1 MKCPH
6 CGTAMRLWTDSCEIS
21 TEHERE
27 GDPIASVEIRFC
39 PECNEPIIDLEIGVI
54 TGFYQGGGPEWK
66 ARSKERIFP
75 VYASIQKL
83 EGTIPQKYADQYYE
97 SYRVL
102 PISPKA
108 SATLSRYLL
117 QMVLHEELGITKR
130 NLEEEIKE
138 LEKKEIVSAALVKM
152 LQVFRKIANFGAHP
166 KKSTNSNE
174 IVEIEKGEAEIM
186 LDLLQELFDCIFVKP
201 KQQEAFLERIKEK
214 YGIEV

>member
-27 GDPIASVEIRFC
+27 GDPIASVEVGFC

-54 TGFYQGGGPEWK
+54 TGFYPGGSPEWE

-75 VYASIQKL
+75 VHTSIQKL
-83 EGTIPQKYADQYYE
+83 DGMVPQKYADQYYE
-97 SYRVL
+97 SCRVL

-117 QMVLHEELGITKR
+117 QMILHEELGITKR

-186 LDLLQELFDCIFVKP
+186 LDLLQELFECIFVKP
-201 KQQEAFLERIKEK
+201 KQQEAFLESIKEK

>member
-6 CGTAMRLWTDSCEIS
+6 CGTAIRLWMDSCKMT
-21 TEHERE
+21 TEHERK
-27 GDPIASVEIRFC
+27 GDPIASVELGFC
-39 PECNEPIIDLEIGVI
+39 PECNEPIIDLEVGVLV
-54 TGFYQGGGPEWK
+54 GFSTDRNYRWEPK
-66 ARSKERIFP
+66 RKERIYP
-75 VYASIQKL
+75 THTYIPKL
-83 EGTIPQKYADQYYE
+83 DEAVPKKYADQYYE

-138 LEKKEIVSAALVKM
+138 LEERDLVSAALAKM
-152 LQVFRKIANFGAHP
+152 LQVFRRVANFGAHP

-186 LDLLQELFDCIFVKP
+186 LDLLQELFDCLFVKP
-201 KQQEAFLERIKEK
+201 KQQEAFLKNIKEK

>member
-6 CGTAMRLWTDSCEIS
+6 CGIAMRLWTDSCEIS
-21 TEHERE
+21 TEHEHE
-27 GDPIASVEIRFC
+27 GDPLASVEVGFC
-39 PECNEPIIDLEIGVI
+39 PECNEPIIDLETGVI
-54 TGFYQGGGPEWK
+54 VGFYPGGSPIWEAK
-66 ARSKERIFP
+66 RKERIFP
-75 VYASIQKL
+75 VHMSVQKL
-83 EGTIPQKYADQYYE
+83 DGAVPQKYADQYYE
-97 SYRVL
+97 SCRVL

-117 QMVLHEELGITKR
+117 QMLLHEELGITKR

-138 LEKKEIVSAALVKM
+138 LEEREIVSAALAKM

-186 LDLLQELFDCIFVKP
+186 LDLLQELFDCLFIKP
-201 KQQEAFLERIKEK
+201 KQQEAFLGSIKDK

>member
-27 GDPIASVEIRFC
+27 GDPIVSVEIGFC
-39 PECNEPIIDLEIGVI
+39 PECNEPIIDLETGVI
-54 TGFYQGGGPEWK
+54 TGVYPGGSPEWK
-66 ARSKERIFP
+66 VKGKERIFP
-75 VYASIQKL
+75 VHTSVPKL
-83 EGTIPQKYADQYYE
+83 DGAIPEKYADQYYE

-117 QMVLHEELGITKR
+117 QMVLHEELGIKKR
-130 NLEEEIKE
+130 NLEEEINE
-138 LEKKEIVSAALVKM
+138 LEEREIVSAALAKM
-152 LQVFRKIANFGAHP
+152 LQVFRRIANFGAHP

-186 LDLLQELFDCIFVKP
+186 LDLLQELFECIFVKP
-201 KQQEAFLERIKEK
+201 KQQEAFLESIKVK